1 MKPNIFYGMILILL
15 SFQFS
20 NAQTITI
27 KEFLE
32 SVEQN
37 HPFFEKESLS
47 TAIQIKEHERF
58 LGSQDWN
65 IKSSPY
71 YIHQKPL
78 GSSAFSP
85 EQIDKISGDIAL
97 EKAFWSTGGRV
108 SVSWTSDYTDQNIPD
123 MVIPFSPEDIVI
135 PAGPSKIYT
144 NKLYLLYSQPL
155 LQNFGGKLD
164 RLNYE
169 LSQYNIDFTEIQ
181 VLENQEG
188 FVLDLGMNF
197 LDWTL
202 LSEQK
207 RIANE
212 RLNLAQKQLQQTR
225 RKRQANLVDKVDV
238 LRAEDAARIA
248 KQNIVLI
255 QSQFK
260 SKQAELAVLAQSQE
274 LYNLNPEFDLYTLE
288 TLSTLDDAVSQLK
301 EKSRILRALGTRREQ
316 LSHLNKG
323 YTETKR
329 PQLYLSVGAGL
340 QSGDEEF
347 SNSFDLDKPDVL
359 VALDFRYP
367 LGNRTAKADI
377 AKTDLEL
384 IQIEKDIENVS
395 LNLEA
400 GVRNLLISIKEMEK
414 VLVLNQEQIESA
426 KAKTKEELRLYNHG
440 RGILTFVIQSRD
452 NEEQAKL
459 TYAQNAAN
467 YHKLILQYR
476 ALMDE
481 LFTK

>member
-1 MKPNIFYGMILILL
+1 
-15 SFQFS
+15 
-20 NAQTITI
+20 
-27 KEFLE
+27 
-32 SVEQN
+32 
-37 HPFFEKESLS
+37 
-47 TAIQIKEHERF
+47 
-58 LGSQDWN
+58 
-65 IKSSPY
+65 
-71 YIHQKPL
+71 
-78 GSSAFSP
+78 
-85 EQIDKISGDIAL
+85 
-97 EKAFWSTGGRV
+97 
-108 SVSWTSDYTDQNIPD
+108 
-123 MVIPFSPEDIVI
+123 
-135 PAGPSKIYT
+135 
-144 NKLYLLYSQPL
+144 PL
-155 LQNFGGKLD
+155 LQNFGGRLD

-169 LSQYNIDFTEIQ
+169 LSQYDIDFTEIQ

-188 FVLDLGMNF
+188 FVLDLGLNF

-212 RLNLAQKQLQQTR
+212 RLNLAQEQLQQTR

-238 LRAEDAARIA
+238 LRTEDAARIA
-248 KQNIVLI
+248 NQNIVLI

-274 LYNLNPEFDLYTLE
+274 IYNLNPEFDLYTLE
-288 TLSTLDDAVSQLK
+288 TLPTLDDAVSQLK
-301 EKSRILRALGTRREQ
+301 EKSRILRALGVRREQ
-316 LSHLNKG
+316 LSHLSKG

-329 PQLYLSVGAGL
+329 PQLFLSIGTGL

-359 VALDFRYP
+359 VALDFHYP
-367 LGNRTAKADI
+367 FGNRTAKSDI

-426 KAKTKEELRLYNHG
+426 KAKTREELRLYNQG